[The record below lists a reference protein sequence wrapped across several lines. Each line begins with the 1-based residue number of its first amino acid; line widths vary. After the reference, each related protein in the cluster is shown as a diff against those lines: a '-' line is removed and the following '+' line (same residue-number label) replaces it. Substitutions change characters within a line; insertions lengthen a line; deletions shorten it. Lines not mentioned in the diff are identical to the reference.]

1 MILVQVATDEGKK
14 KMCRPPGL
22 ALFSNRYCF
31 LDYLLPL
38 PLPGK
43 LTDKGLIGRLVA
55 NDTKVSHDTLVQL
68 FCLSSSAYIGSR
80 YEYEKTTISG

>member
-1 MILVQVATDEGKK
+1 MQVATDDGKK
-14 KMCRPPGL
+14 RCAARRGSL
-22 ALFSNRYCF
+22 SSLIATVFG
-31 LDYLLPL
+31 YLLPL
-38 PLPGK
+38 LLPGK
-43 LTDKGLIGRLVA
+43 LTDWGLIGRLVA